1 MLLRIR
7 PELMVLSC
15 RHIHHTTHTVNQ
27 EFHVVVEVEV
37 VQERMALVTHSHL
50 SNSMLGAWFFGSWF
64 FGSLVLPLACMT
76 QNNSNENKQEPTTK
90 EPKNHDVAWWFTLPR
105 C

>member
-15 RHIHHTTHTVNQ
+15 RHIHHTTHTVNL

-50 SNSMLGAWFFGSWF
+50 SNSMLG
-64 FGSLVLPLACMT
+64 SLVLWFCGSSISLHDT
-76 QNNSNENKQEPTTK
+76 QQ
-90 EPKNHDVAWWFTLPR
+90 WQ
-105 C
+105 